1 MTSKSVLIAVLFWV
15 SPTFA
20 NDATFGGAGGALA
33 PLKETRIRMA
43 SEDILLEAL
52 DNDYW
57 SVTASYV
64 FENTT
69 SKTVVVQLGFP
80 ELGCMGDCDM
90 GHPFTMNG
98 LVTTVRGRP
107 VNHRTGRINREETGL
122 GASSGP
128 HPSF

>member
-1 MTSKSVLIAVLFWV
+1 MTLRAIRLVLESELHSCTEDCPIFWRFLVTFKSVLIAVLFWV
-15 SPTFA
+15 GPTFA

-43 SEDILLEAL
+43 SEDILLEAM
-52 DNDYW
+52 DNEYW

-80 ELGCMGDCDM
+80 NLG
-90 GHPFTMNG
+90 
-98 LVTTVRGRP
+98 VWATVIWVIHLP
-107 VNHRTGRINREETGL
+107 
-122 GASSGP
+122 
-128 HPSF
+128 